1 MQATSGCRGLQ
12 AAGRA
17 PHNPA
22 ASTFAGHRL
31 VACRTTMQCPR
42 CNWQNH
48 ASYTQCFSCQAPL
61 PVAGAQ
67 AGAAPAPFPDAK
79 APAPAPAPKP
89 AQKQTHQ
96 AELVEVFP
104 GTLARLG
111 ATLVDGALML
121 VLPIAMVLAWVFARP
136 AFDGAPSAAYPA
148 ALALA
153 VLGLFSPALMD
164 AMGAGS
170 PGKRLLGMRVV
181 TRTGERPGVARSML
195 RHFLKYTLTLGLT
208 LAVPFLLHRVLTA
221 LFGERGLHGSMT
233 GTFVVS
239 NRASDTAIQKAVALE
254 RGPGWFLKAMVV
266 LGALS
271 AFSFATMVAVAL
283 WNQGDE
289 PANPHR
295 EQVRQLDK
303 AARPVLQLVE
313 NHYRNT
319 GDFPA
324 NAAAIGLAQAG
335 QLPAG
340 FKALAI
346 EPANGVVRLTIAD
359 GAGKPLDGKHLVY
372 LPTMKKRKGQSDL
385 GKWQCGSDDIAR
397 ENLSFGCRHAVA
409 GAAK

>member
-1 MQATSGCRGLQ
+1 
-12 AAGRA
+12 
-17 PHNPA
+17 
-22 ASTFAGHRL
+22 
-31 VACRTTMQCPR
+31 MQCPR

-48 ASYTQCFSCQAPL
+48 AFYTQCFSCQAPL
-61 PVAGAQ
+61 PVAGTQ

-79 APAPAPAPKP
+79 APAPKP
-89 AQKQTHQ
+89 AQKQAHQ

-104 GTLARLG
+104 GTLPRLG
-111 ATLVDGALML
+111 ATLIDGFLML
-121 VLPIAMVLAWVFARP
+121 VLPIAMVLVWVLARP
-136 AFDGAPSAAYPA
+136 LFDAAPNAVYPA

-164 AMGAGS
+164 AMGRGS
-170 PGKRLLGMRVV
+170 PGKRLLGMRVT
-181 TRTGERPGVARSML
+181 TRTGERPGVVRSML

-208 LAVPFLLHRVLTA
+208 VAVPFLLHRVLTA
-221 LFGERGLHGSMT
+221 LFGERGLHSSMT

-239 NRASDTAIQKAVALE
+239 SNASDTAIQKAVALE
-254 RGPGWFLKAMVV
+254 RGPGWFLKAMVA

-271 AFSFATMVAVAL
+271 AFSFAIMVAAAL

-295 EQVRQLDK
+295 DQVRLLDK

-319 GDFPA
+319 GSFPA
-324 NAAAIGLAQAG
+324 NAAAIGLAQTG

-359 GAGKPLDGKHLVY
+359 GAGEPLDGKHLVY
-372 LPTMKKRKGQSDL
+372 MPTMKKRKGQGDI

>member
-1 MQATSGCRGLQ
+1 MAR
-12 AAGRA
+12 
-17 PHNPA
+17 
-22 ASTFAGHRL
+22 
-31 VACRTTMQCPR
+31 RTTMQCPR

-61 PVAGAQ
+61 PVAGTQ
-67 AGAAPAPFPDAK
+67 AGAAPAPAPFAFPTAK
-79 APAPAPAPKP
+79 APAPAPRPAP
-89 AQKQTHQ
+89 AQAQAHQ
-96 AELVEVFP
+96 VELVEVFP

-111 ATLVDGALML
+111 ATLIDGLLML

-136 AFDGAPSAAYPA
+136 AFDAAPNAAYPA

-153 VLGLFSPALMD
+153 VLGLFAPALMD
-164 AMGAGS
+164 AMGQGS
-170 PGKRLLGMRVV
+170 PGRRLLRMRVA
-181 TRTGERPGVARSML
+181 TGTGERPGVARSML

-221 LFGERGLHGSMT
+221 LFGERGLHSSMT

-239 NRASDTAIQKAVALE
+239 NQASDTAIRKAVALE

-271 AFSFATMVAVAL
+271 AFSFAVMVGIAL
-283 WNQGDE
+283 WRQGDE
-289 PANPHR
+289 PDNPHR

-313 NHYRNT
+313 NHYR
-319 GDFPA
+319 GSGSFPA
-324 NAAAIGLAQAG
+324 SAAAIGLTQAG

-359 GAGKPLDGKHLVY
+359 GAGEPLAGKHLVY
-372 LPTMKKRKGQSDL
+372 MPTMKKRKGQSDL

-409 GAAK
+409 GAAR

>member
-1 MQATSGCRGLQ
+1 
-12 AAGRA
+12 
-17 PHNPA
+17 
-22 ASTFAGHRL
+22 
-31 VACRTTMQCPR
+31 MQCPR

-67 AGAAPAPFPDAK
+67 AGAAPAPFGFPTAK
-79 APAPAPAPKP
+79 AATPAPAPRPAPAP
-89 AQKQTHQ
+89 SHQ

-111 ATLVDGALML
+111 ATLIDGLVML
-121 VLPIAMVLAWVFARP
+121 LLPMAMVLAWVFARA
-136 AFDGAPSAAYPA
+136 AFDAAPNAAYPG

-164 AMGAGS
+164 AMGPGS
-170 PGKRLLGMRVV
+170 PGKRLLGMRVA
-181 TRTGERPGVARSML
+181 TATGERPGVVRSML

-208 LAVPFLLHRVLTA
+208 LAIPFLLHRVLTA
-221 LFGERGLHGSMT
+221 LFGERGLHSSMT
-233 GTFVVS
+233 GTFVV
-239 NRASDTAIQKAVALE
+239 ASSASHTAIQKAVALE

-271 AFSFATMVAVAL
+271 AFSFAVMVAVAL

-295 EQVRQLDK
+295 EQVRELDK

-313 NHYRNT
+313 NHYRSS
-319 GDFPA
+319 GGFPA
-324 NAAAIGLAQAG
+324 NAAAIGITQAG

-340 FKALAI
+340 FKALTI
-346 EPANGVVRLTIAD
+346 EPTNGVVRLTIAE
-359 GAGKPLDGKHLVY
+359 GAGEPLSGKHLVY
-372 LPTMKKRKGQSDL
+372 MPTMKKRKGQSDL